1 MTTALINYY
10 NFDQPWAKQHFAPYI
25 THNSRVTI
33 VALAYRDNEVTDNTT
48 WCDKYGEGGTHYDK
62 IVAPLLSYCILPSNI
77 QWVNPY
83 TDDNTTAQSKV
94 ATADIVLLCGG
105 LPDRLHQRL
114 QAMGL
119 DTVLAN
125 HNGFIIGVSAGAMV
139 LLDNYHI
146 TPDDDYDT
154 YLSDNKGLG
163 IVCGIDLE
171 VHYTASDIQRQCIVK
186 QLATHSDTIYAIYHE
201 GGLLVVNGVVTKMG
215 SVATCMSDSTD
226 RAGCSCTDDMTAYGK
241 VGLLKSIMMRDPSAR
256 SRAEVLLLYPG
267 VKALV
272 YYRVAHFFAKIK
284 FRFLARAISQW
295 ARFITGIEIH
305 PEATIG
311 RGLFIDHGMGVVIG
325 QTTIIG
331 DYCTVYQH
339 VTLGGT
345 GKEQD
350 KRHPT
355 LGNGVVVGAGAKVL
369 GNITIGNRAKVG
381 ANSIVLKDIPADTT
395 VVGTGRIID
404 K

>member
-1 MTTALINYY
+1 MTTALLNYY
-10 NFDQPWAKQHFAPYI
+10 NFHQQWARQHFAPYI
-25 THNSRVTI
+25 KHYHKVAI
-33 VALAYRDNEVTDNTT
+33 VALAYRDSEVQGHGS
-48 WCDKYGEGGTHYDK
+48 WCDKYAEGGTHYDK
-62 IVAPLLSYCILPSNI
+62 IVEPLLSYGILPSNI
-77 QWVNPY
+77 SWVMPY
-83 TDDNTTAQSKV
+83 SDTNAQAQSKV
-94 ATADIVLLCGG
+94 SGADIVLLCGG
-105 LPDRLHQRL
+105 LPDKLLLRMS
-114 QAMGL
+114 AMGL
-119 DTVLAN
+119 DTALTN
-125 HNGFIIGVSAGAMV
+125 HHGLIIGVSAGAMV

-154 YLSDNKGLG
+154 YLPDNLGLG

-186 QLATHSDTIYAIYHE
+186 QLATHSDTIYAMYHE
-201 GGLLVVNGVVTKMG
+201 GGLLVHNGAVTQMG
-215 SVATCMSDSTD
+215 RVSTCVSDSAD
-226 RAGCSCTDDMTAYGK
+226 RAGCSCTDDMTAYGS

-256 SRAEVLLLYPG
+256 SRIEVLLLYPG

-345 GKEQD
+345 GKEHD

-355 LGNGVVVGAGAKVL
+355 LGNGVIVGAGAKVL

-381 ANSIVLKDIPADTT
+381 ANSIVLKDIPSDTT